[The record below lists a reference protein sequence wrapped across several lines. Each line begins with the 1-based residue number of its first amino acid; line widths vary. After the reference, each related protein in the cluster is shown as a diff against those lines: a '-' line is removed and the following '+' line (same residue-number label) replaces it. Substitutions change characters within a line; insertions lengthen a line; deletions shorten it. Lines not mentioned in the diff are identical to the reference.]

1 MPNTLAGLSR
11 LTLWITLLL
20 ASVASL
26 GATEPEPAPL
36 SLATLMSMRQTL
48 PPRPLRVAEVSA
60 SNEQPEPRGNDV
72 LNQITNDYLEHIS
85 QFLELPIQRVP
96 YPTVDTAIAALTTGD
111 IDLMPRATE
120 YERKQPG
127 FIYSMPYLDN
137 EPIIVGRIADK
148 DLPPDLAGKRVLVPA
163 YYVQAETVA
172 KAYPKAELIVIK
184 SIVEGLQRLAD
195 GEADAL
201 IGDQLRSNFYMRS
214 LANLK
219 LQNKYVANLPAMGFS
234 FAAQGHEENL
244 VTLINASLKTVTR
257 ERKQEILQH
266 WERSPWLFA
275 PTDSFALNSAEDSW
289 LKRLPSLNLIA
300 REIPNYLYR
309 KADGQWAGLAF
320 NVLRSLADDYQLQLN
335 IIDSQ
340 SPEIDRQRL
349 ERDEAQIALSLV
361 PTPVRQK
368 SLLFSDGFGTEYWAF
383 VTRQGASSPSSL
395 AALGGRR
402 LALQAGHPLQH
413 LLQSRYPSIELV
425 LTDHYAQ
432 TVQLVEQGMVDAM
445 LNSAAD
451 ARQMTNPGLRAG
463 KQFQAQPEPMVFA
476 VSAKHPELLSIL
488 NKLLYS
494 LKNSDGNQDRISI
507 LARPATKG
515 SLWDYLP
522 SWVWQTAAL
531 VLVLVLLSLHWNWR
545 LRIQVRKRRTAQNQL
560 KDQLAFQ
567 FALLNGLPI
576 PLYVRDLQGRLSTC
590 NHAYEQFFG
599 QSLDEIR
606 GTTPQEQG
614 ISPPALAQEL
624 EEQHQ
629 RLLDNRQSQFLDSM
643 IEVDG
648 KTHHIY
654 QWLVPFYTALG
665 KQQGLLGGWIDISV
679 RKHLENKL
687 LEAQQQA
694 LDASAAKSQFLAT
707 MSHELRTPLNA
718 MVGLLELET
727 SGSATPSQN
736 LSIAQQ
742 SAQSMIDL
750 IGNILDLDK
759 VETGQMELAPSP
771 TALAPL
777 LENCL
782 ELFAVQAREKHLELK
797 LEHDLDPRR
806 RYQVDAM
813 RLTQILHNLLSNALK
828 FTDHG
833 RVELQVREL
842 DPAPRQSRL
851 AFQVNDTG
859 IGIAEELQPQIF
871 APYQQAHAQIAHL
884 HGGSGLGLSICK
896 QLVELMGGNI
906 RLDSAPDQGCR
917 VSFELILPWQL
928 AEDEAQQAAHDSAAV
943 AALNVLIVDDVSTN
957 GLVLEQ
963 QLLRLGH
970 RSTYVSSGKAAL
982 QAWEQGKFDV
992 LITDCNMPD
1001 MDGYALT
1008 RTIRAAE
1015 QARGLQRLP
1024 IIGYTARALADERQ
1038 RCQAAGMDD
1047 LMIKPIVL
1055 ERLRE
1060 MLGGLKALGVLP
1072 QTTAALPL
1080 APIPEPASEKTAPAT
1095 FDLSQLEVF
1104 QNDPQLK
1111 ERLLQELRRNLEQE
1125 HELLSAPLPDTPD
1138 FLEQWVHR
1146 VSGLACTVDSPALMR
1161 ACLDLQL
1168 AARQGAQNL
1177 DEQREEVLSVIE
1189 RMLRDIERHG

>member
-1 MPNTLAGLSR
+1 MPNPPAGLPR
-11 LTLWITLLL
+11 LILWIMLLL
-20 ASVASL
+20 TSVASL
-26 GATEPEPAPL
+26 GAAEPEPAPL
-36 SLATLMSMRQTL
+36 SLATLMAMRQTL

-96 YPTVDTAIAALTTGD
+96 YPSVDSAIAGLTNGD

-127 FIYSMPYLDN
+127 FVYSQPYLDN

-148 DLPPDLAGKRVLVPA
+148 DLSPDLAGKRVLVPA
-163 YYVQAETVA
+163 YYVQAETVG
-172 KAYPKAELIVIK
+172 KAYPKAELIVIN
-184 SIVEGLQRLAD
+184 SIVEGLQRLSD

-201 IGDQLRSNFYMRS
+201 IGDQLRTNFYMRS

-234 FAAQGHEENL
+234 FAARGHEDNL
-244 VTLINASLKTVTR
+244 VPLINAALKTVSR

-275 PTDSFALNSAEDSW
+275 PTDSFALNSAEDNW
-289 LKRLPSLNLIA
+289 LKHLPSLNLIA
-300 REIPNYLYR
+300 HEIPNYLYR
-309 KADGQWAGLAF
+309 KDDGQWAGLAF

-340 SPEIDRQRL
+340 SPDIDRQRL
-349 ERDEAQIALSLV
+349 ERDEAQIALSLA

-368 SLLFSDGFGTEYWAF
+368 RLLFSDGFGTDYWAF
-383 VTRQGASSPSSL
+383 ITREGASSPSSL

-402 LALQAGHPLQH
+402 LAIAAGHPLQP

-425 LTDHYAQ
+425 LTDHYSQ
-432 TVQLVEQGMVDAM
+432 SLHLVEQGMVDAT

-451 ARQMTNPGLRAG
+451 AQQLDNPRLRAG
-463 KQFQAQPEPMVFA
+463 KQFQAQAEPLVFA

-494 LKNSDGNQDRISI
+494 LKTSDGNQHRISI

-515 SLWDYLP
+515 SLWAYLP
-522 SWVWQTAAL
+522 SWVWQSAAL
-531 VLVLVLLSLHWNWR
+531 VLVLVLLSFYWNWR
-545 LRIQVRKRRTAQNQL
+545 LRIQIRQRRVAQNQL

-599 QSLDEIR
+599 RSLDEMR

-614 ISPPALAQEL
+614 IAPRALALDL

-629 RLLDNRQSQFLDSM
+629 RLLDNRQSQFLDSV

-648 KTHHIY
+648 QAHHIY

-679 RKHLENKL
+679 RKHLEHKL

-694 LDASAAKSQFLAT
+694 VDASAAKSQFLAT

-727 SGSATPSQN
+727 SGASTPSQN

-759 VETGQMELAPSP
+759 VETGQMELVPSP
-771 TALAPL
+771 TDLDQLLA
-777 LENCL
+777 NCL
-782 ELFAVQAREKHLELK
+782 ELFAAQAREKHLELK
-797 LEHDLDPRR
+797 LQHRLPPER
-806 RYQVDAM
+806 RYQVDAL

-828 FTDHG
+828 FTNQG
-833 RVELQVREL
+833 WVELSVQEL
-842 DPAPRQSRL
+842 DSGPRQSRL
-851 AFQVNDTG
+851 MFHVSDTG
-859 IGIAEELQPQIF
+859 IGIAEDQQPQIF
-871 APYQQAHAQIAHL
+871 APYQQAHAEIAHL

-896 QLVELMGGNI
+896 QLVELMGGSI
-906 RLDSAPDQGCR
+906 RLASAAGQGCR
-917 VSFELILPWQL
+917 VSFELTLPWQPD
-928 AEDEAQQAAHDSAAV
+928 EDEPQHALQGATAV
-943 AALNVLIVDDVSTN
+943 AGLNVLIVDDVSTN

-970 RSTYVSSGKAAL
+970 RGTYVSNGKAAL
-982 QAWEQGKFDV
+982 QAWEQGHFDV
-992 LITDCNMPD
+992 LVTDCNMPH
-1001 MDGYALT
+1001 MDGYALA
-1008 RTIRAAE
+1008 RNVRAAE
-1015 QARGLQRLP
+1015 QSRGLPRIP
-1024 IIGYTARALADERQ
+1024 IIGYTARALADEKQ

-1060 MLGGLKALGVLP
+1060 ILGKLKAPGLSRSSLNAP
-1072 QTTAALPL
+1072 LTPPPAPAPDEEAA
-1080 APIPEPASEKTAPAT
+1080 AT
-1095 FDLSQLEVF
+1095 FDLSYLEGF

-1125 HELLSAPLPDTPD
+1125 RELLSAPLPDTPE

-1161 ACLDLQL
+1161 ACLDLQRATHEGEQAL
-1168 AARQGAQNL
+1168 EAQ
-1177 DEQREEVLSVIE
+1177 RHAVLSVIE
-1189 RMLRDIERHG
+1189 RMLGDIERHA